1 MRQEITERAPDEPT
15 RITVV
20 LVDDHL
26 VVREG
31 VRAMLETYPGIEV
44 VGEAEDGIS
53 AIACVERLRPDIVLM
68 DVRMPGMGG
77 LDAARRIKEL
87 YKDTAVIMMSSYG
100 DDAFVTSAVCAGAAG
115 YLLKDCSRDLLYHT
129 IVAVCHGNI
138 VVRDAVI
145 RRALGDEALAATNSE
160 GKSIVDLT
168 ERERMVLSQ
177 LVEGKTNRCIG
188 DELGLAEVTVK
199 KHVQSIIGKFGARDR
214 THVAVLAMRVG
225 MVE

>member
-1 MRQEITERAPDEPT
+1 MNEAA

-20 LVDDHL
+20 LVDDHP

-31 VRAMLETYPGIEV
+31 VRAMLETYPRIEV
-44 VGEAEDGIS
+44 VGEADDGTA
-53 AIACVERLRPDIVLM
+53 AIMCVERLRPDVVLM

-77 LDAARRIKEL
+77 LDAARRIKESHG
-87 YKDTAVIMMSSYG
+87 DTAVIMMSSYG
-100 DDAFVTSAVCAGAAG
+100 DDAFVAGAVRAGAAG

-129 IVAVCHGNI
+129 VIAVCQGKF
-138 VVRDAVI
+138 VFRDAVI
-145 RRALGDEALAATNSE
+145 RRALGDEALVPTSAARAL
-160 GKSIVDLT
+160 GVDLT
-168 ERERMVLSQ
+168 ERERMVLSR

-188 DELGLAEVTVK
+188 DELGLAEATVK
-199 KHVQSIIGKFGARDR
+199 KHVQSMIEKFEARDR

>member
-1 MRQEITERAPDEPT
+1 MSATP
-15 RITVV
+15 RISVL

-31 VRAMLETYPGIEV
+31 VRAMLETYPAIEV
-44 VGEAEDGIS
+44 VGEAEDGKS
-53 AIACVERLRPDIVLM
+53 AIASVERLRPNVVLM

-77 LDAARRIKEL
+77 LDAARRIKEAFG
-87 YKDTAVIMMSSYG
+87 DTAVIMMSSYG

-129 IVAVCHGNI
+129 VTAVSQGNI

-145 RRALGDEALAATNSE
+145 RRALADEALAPANAAKKA
-160 GKSIVDLT
+160 GIDLT
-168 ERERMVLSQ
+168 ERERMVLDL
-177 LVEGKTNRCIG
+177 LVDGKTNRAIG

-199 KHVQSIIGKFGARDR
+199 KHVQSIIGKFAARDR